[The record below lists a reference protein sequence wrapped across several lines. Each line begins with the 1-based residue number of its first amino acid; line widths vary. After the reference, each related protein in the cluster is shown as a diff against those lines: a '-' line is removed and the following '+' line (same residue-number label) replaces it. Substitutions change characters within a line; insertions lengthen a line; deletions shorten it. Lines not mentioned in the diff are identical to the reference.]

1 MADQHADTA
10 EHAYA
15 HGEMEISEQVS
26 TWHLFVFLAKWGSL
40 LTASVMLLLVL
51 WFAVGAG
58 FIAAAIS
65 AVALFVVGFFALRSK
80 PAQH

>member
-1 MADQHADTA
+1 MSDQHADHA
-10 EHAYA
+10 EHAYV
-15 HGEMEISEQVS
+15 HGTMEISEQVS

-40 LTASVMLLLVL
+40 ATAAILLLLTV

-58 FIAAAIS
+58 FIAGAIS

-80 PAQH
+80 PAH

>member
-1 MADQHADTA
+1 MADQHADHA
-10 EHAYA
+10 DHAYV
-15 HGEMEISEQVS
+15 HGAMDISEQVS

-40 LTASVMLLLVL
+40 ATAAVLLFLTV

-58 FIAAAIS
+58 FVAGLIS
-65 AVALFVVGFFALRSK
+65 GVALFVIGFFALRSK